1 MKKAYLFLLFVV
13 GCMSFSI
20 AQVTVKGTIVSE
32 SDGMPVP
39 GAYITAKSQDQKEVF
54 TVTDFDGNFVIENI
68 SKDGVLNISSL
79 GYQTLVFPYKGNQEV
94 NITLKDVTSTLDEV
108 VLIGY
113 GSAKKGDL
121 TSSIGIATNVKSI
134 ESRPVTNYKEFLQG
148 NIAGVTVS
156 NSGGDPTSG
165 ADIRIRG
172 IGTFNSESPL
182 IVVDGIPYNGPDINP
197 NDIASV
203 SVLKDAASASI
214 YGAQAASGVIV
225 IETKKGKSGKPK
237 FGINY
242 YTGVKSATNLPT
254 PLTAKQQAD
263 VYNTA
268 ADNAGSPRQSA
279 HDATQNPY
287 GQVNRTNW
295 IDAIFRDAKVNN
307 LNLDLSG
314 AGEKYSYYTSFA
326 FRDREGLL
334 EGTSSQNYNLRLKAD
349 YNITD
354 KITIGENVYLSRDE
368 SYGTDTDNPYSGTII
383 NAIYMPSASP
393 TRYADGSFA
402 GTAPEDLS
410 QFSGA
415 YGDTYNPLALL
426 LRPNKKSPST
436 YINANVYFKYDIL
449 DGLSFK
455 TNYSAAFRSTHK
467 KEFYPKVPELG
478 RTNPQNSLVEQ
489 TSNQDKWV
497 WNNQLSY
504 DKSFG
509 NHNVNATVVYAAQ
522 KTTGE
527 STYLKGTGFSSEE
540 EFNQYMQNASVVGKP
555 SNSPY
560 EDALTSAIGRLMY
573 NYANK
578 YYVSG
583 SIRRDESSKLY
594 KNNQAD
600 NFYSASAAWRISNE
614 SFFNVDAINDL
625 KIRAS
630 YGKIGN
636 IASIRGYYPYSVPVS
651 TGNVI
656 IGEDADYFGN
666 VGSYINRNA
675 NKNLKWETV
684 ESLDLGLDASFLNHS
699 LNVTVDYFEKTTND
713 MIIPGLANLNE
724 GRDPADQNAGEVK
737 NKGIEL
743 AVSYKN
749 RIGNVNYSINANATS
764 IKNELVNLGG
774 YGASQQEIYIHNDNV
789 RNVLVPYQTRVGG
802 ALYTPYLIPYAGIFQ
817 NQAEIDAYT
826 KDGNLIQPNAKP
838 GDFKFQDT
846 NNDGKISSDDK
857 KYYDSYQPKITYNF
871 GLNLDYKGFDLG
883 MIFQGVGG
891 VKAFNGYKYTTYNA
905 SLSGYNLDNRVLG
918 AWSETNT
925 GSNIP
930 RLSTKDDN
938 KNFGTTSSWYL
949 EDASYL
955 RIKNVTLGYT
965 FSKDVMNRVAKG
977 SSLRMY
983 MSGENLLTF
992 TNYSGLDPE
1001 VGGKGLDIAKYPV
1014 ARTLSL
1020 GLLLSL

>member
-54 TVTDFDGNFVIENI
+54 TVSDFDGNFVIENL
-68 SKDGVLNISSL
+68 SKEGVLNISSL
-79 GYQTLVFPYKGNQEV
+79 GYQTVDFSYKGNQEV
-94 NITLKDVTSTLDEV
+94 NITLKDVASTLDEV

-121 TSSIGIATNVKSI
+121 TSSIGIATNVKSL
-134 ESRPVTNYKEFLQG
+134 ESRPVKDYKNFLQG

-156 NSGGDPTSG
+156 NAGGDPSGG

-182 IVVDGIPYNGPDINP
+182 IVVDGVPNGPVANA
-197 NDIASV
+197 NDIASI

-214 YGAQAASGVIV
+214 YGAQAGSGVIV
-225 IETKKGKSGKPK
+225 IETKKGKIGKPK
-237 FGINY
+237 LRVNY
-242 YTGVKSATNLPT
+242 YTAIESATNLPT
-254 PLTAKQQAD
+254 PLTAKQQAE

-307 LNLDLSG
+307 LNLNLSG
-314 AGEKYSYYTSFA
+314 AGKAYNYYTSFA

-334 EGTSSQNYNLRLKAD
+334 KGTSTQEYNLRLKAD
-349 YNITD
+349 YDITD
-354 KITIGENVYLSRDE
+354 KINIGENVYLSRSE
-368 SYGTDTDNPYSGTII
+368 AYGTNTDNPYSGTII

-410 QFSGA
+410 QFAGA
-415 YGDTYNPLALL
+415 YGDVYNPLALL

-436 YINANVYFKYDIL
+436 YLVANMYLKYDIL
-449 DGLSFK
+449 DNFSFK
-455 TNYSAAFRSTHK
+455 TNYSFLYREVNR

-478 RTNPQNSLVEQ
+478 RTNPQNSLSESSTVY
-489 TSNQDKWV
+489 DKWI
-497 WNNQLSY
+497 WDNQLNY
-504 DKSFG
+504 NKSFG
-509 NHNVNATVVYAAQ
+509 EHKVEATVIYSAQ
-522 KTTGE
+522 KMINN
-527 STYLKGTGFSSEE
+527 SISVSGTGFAIEDPYY
-540 EFNQYMQNASVVGKP
+540 QYIHNATTVKKP

-560 EDALTSAIGRLMY
+560 EVALTSAIGRLMY
-573 NYANK
+573 NYGDK

-583 SIRRDESSKLY
+583 SYRRDESSKLHV
-594 KNNQAD
+594 NNQSD
-600 NFYSASAAWRISNE
+600 NFQSISAGWRISKE
-614 SFFNVDAINDL
+614 SFFNLEVINDL
-625 KIRAS
+625 KLRGS
-630 YGKIGN
+630 WGEIGN
-636 IASIRGYYPYSVPVS
+636 INTVGNYSFDVPIANRDV
-651 TGNVI
+651 VL
-656 IGEDADYFGN
+656 GEKPNFYGIP
-666 VGSYINRNA
+666 GSYVARNE
-675 NKNLKWETV
+675 NPSLKWERI
-684 ESLDLGLDASFLNHS
+684 ESLDFGLDATLFNHS
-699 LNVTVDYFEKTTND
+699 LNLTADYFEKTTKG
-713 MIIPGLANLNE
+713 MILPGLS
-724 GRDPADQNAGEVK
+724 DPHQGISPASVNGGEVK
-737 NKGIEL
+737 NTGFEIAL
-743 AVSYKN
+743 SYKN
-749 RIGNVNYSINANATS
+749 KIGNLNYNVNTNLTS
-764 IKNELVNLGG
+764 LKNRLVNLEG
-774 YGASQQEIYIHNDNV
+774 YGSIGQVTFIHGENV
-789 RNVLVPYQTRVGG
+789 RSVLKPYQTRVGG
-802 ALYTPYLIPYAGIFQ
+802 ELFTPFLIPYLGIFQ
-817 NQAEIDAYT
+817 NQAEIDTYV
-826 KDGNLIQPNAKP
+826 KDGNLIQPKAKP

-846 NNDGKISSDDK
+846 NNDGKISEADK
-857 KYYDSYQPKITYNF
+857 KYYAAYQPKITYNF

-949 EDASYL
+949 ENASYL

-965 FSKDVMNRVAKG
+965 FSKDIMDRVANG
-977 SSLRMY
+977 ASLRMY
-983 MSGENLLTF
+983 LSGENLLTF

-1001 VGGKGLDIAKYPV
+1001 VGGRGLDVAKYPV